1 MASETR
7 TSDEQNAAYA
17 RAGDSVTVLTTLNA
31 VSGSLDTDQ
40 KGEIKRNYEHLELE
54 IAKADL
60 GSNDI
65 SSWAALIAAA
75 KTKEA
80 A

>member
-1 MASETR
+1 MAR
-7 TSDEQNAAYA
+7 TSDEQNAAYT

-31 VSGSLDTDQ
+31 VSGSLDTEQ

-65 SSWAALIAAA
+65 SSWAALITAA
-75 KTKEA
+75 KNKESA
-80 A
+80 

>member
-1 MASETR
+1 MAR

-17 RAGDSVTVLTTLNA
+17 RAGDSVTLITALNS
-31 VSGSLDTDQ
+31 VSGSLDADQ
-40 KGEIKRNYEHLELE
+40 KDDIKRNYEHLEIE

-75 KTKEA
+75 KTKESA
-80 A
+80 

>member
-1 MASETR
+1 MAR

-17 RAGDSVTVLTTLNA
+17 RAGDSVTVVTALNA
-31 VSGSLDTDQ
+31 VSGSLTTEQ
-40 KGEIKRNYEHLELE
+40 KLEIKRNYEHLEVE
-54 IAKADL
+54 IAKDDL

>member
-1 MASETR
+1 MAR

-17 RAGDSVTVLTTLNA
+17 RAGDSVTVIDTLVA
-31 VSGSLDTDQ
+31 VSGSLDADQ
-40 KGEIKRNYEHLELE
+40 KLEIKRNYEHLELE
-54 IAKADL
+54 IAKDDL

-75 KTKEA
+75 KTKESA
-80 A
+80 

>member
-1 MASETR
+1 MEPR

-17 RAGDSVTVLTTLNA
+17 RAGDSVTVIDTLVA
-31 VSGSLDTDQ
+31 VSGSLTTEQ
-40 KGEIKRNYEHLELE
+40 KEEIKRNYEHLELE
-54 IAKADL
+54 IAKDDL
-60 GSNDI
+60 GSN
-65 SSWAALIAAA
+65 STSAWTAKIAAA

>member
-7 TSDEQNAAYA
+7 TSTEQNEAYA

-31 VSGSLDTDQ
+31 VSGSLTADQ
-40 KGEIKRNYEHLELE
+40 KDEIKRNYLHLEGE
-54 IAKADL
+54 IAKDDL
-60 GSNDI
+60 GSNDT
-65 SSWAALIAAA
+65 SSWAALITAA
-75 KTKEA
+75 KDKEA

>member
-1 MASETR
+1 MAR

-17 RAGDSVTVLTTLNA
+17 RAGDSVTVITTLNA
-31 VSGSLDTDQ
+31 VSGSLDAEQ
-40 KGEIKRNYEHLELE
+40 KLEIKRNYEHLEQE
-54 IAKADL
+54 IAKDDL